1 MTGADVLR
9 TDYEL
14 ELSGIYTAL
23 KNMEVEIRWDGGS
36 QREVLEIELNEAG
49 E

>member
-14 ELSGIYTAL
+14 EPSGIYTAL
-23 KNMEVEIRWDGGS
+23 KNMEVEIRWDEEA
-36 QREVLEIELNEAG
+36 REKFWR
-49 E
+49 